1 MDIGAVVVEHSQSRT
16 DGAAAKIESEQ
27 APVAVFAEKAS
38 AGPVGKVSKTPAFQ
52 AMHALR
58 YKRQDLI
65 NEIEKVTGRKL
76 ICYLG
81 GHNGEISRDDA
92 VFFGDLLH
100 NIPAGHP
107 VDLMLQTPG
116 GDIDAAEKLI
126 SMVRNRVGTATLRAI
141 IPDYAKSAGTLIA
154 LGADVVMMSDSS
166 ELGPIDPQVTVV
178 DSSGNRVTMPIHS
191 YLEAFREH
199 SDALRK
205 DPEDPVARLM
215 LGKMDPTKFKHFEM
229 VMRRARTI
237 AEELLMQGMLRAPPA
252 SSNVSYTAI
261 AAALLDP
268 NRWPSH
274 GQVICAADAIEIGLT
289 VDHRSPDD
297 VEWQL
302 FWQLYCY
309 QRLDLNA
316 TTKFFESS
324 YVYLAC
330 ESAG

>member
-1 MDIGAVVVEHSQSRT
+1 MEEPEQSASSNGSVFAKVEVDPPVVVERAASQ
-16 DGAAAKIESEQ
+16 
-27 APVAVFAEKAS
+27 AS
-38 AGPVGKVSKTPAFQ
+38 GPTRKPLSKTPAFQ

-58 YKRQDLI
+58 YKRQELI
-65 NEIEKVTGRKL
+65 NEIERHTGNKL

-81 GHNGEISRDDA
+81 GLHGEISRDDA

-100 NIPAGHP
+100 NVPCGHP
-107 VDLMLQTPG
+107 VDLLLQTPG

-126 SMVRNRVGTATLRAI
+126 GMVRNRVESATLRVI
-141 IPDYAKSAGTLIA
+141 VPDYAKSAGTLMA
-154 LGADVVMMSDSS
+154 LGADVVVMSDSS
-166 ELGPIDPQVTVV
+166 ELGPIDPQVMMV
-178 DSSGNRVTMPIHS
+178 DSSGNRVTTSIHS

-199 SDALRK
+199 TAALRRE
-205 DPEDPVARLM
+205 PNDPVAKLM

-237 AEELLMQGMLRAPPA
+237 AEDLLKQGMLRAPSGSPER
-252 SSNVSYTAI
+252 SFTSI
-261 AAALLDP
+261 ATALLDP

-274 GQVICAADAIEIGLT
+274 GQVICAADAIQIGLA
-289 VDHRSPDD
+289 VDRRPPEDF
-297 VEWQL
+297 EWQM

-324 YVYLAC
+324 YASLAC
-330 ESAG
+330 ESTG

>member
-1 MDIGAVVVEHSQSRT
+1 MGDSQTNAESV
-16 DGAAAKIESEQ
+16 AAKANADL
-27 APVAVFAEKAS
+27 APIAETAEAPPPSPSRKF
-38 AGPVGKVSKTPAFQ
+38 SKTPAFQ

-65 NEIEKVTGRKL
+65 GEIERLTGHKL

-81 GHNGEISRDDA
+81 GHHGEISRDDA

-100 NIPAGHP
+100 NIPADHP
-107 VDLMLQTPG
+107 VDLLLQTPG

-126 SMVRNRVGTATLRAI
+126 SMVRNRVGSAKLRVI
-141 IPDYAKSAGTLIA
+141 VPDYAKSAGTLIA

-166 ELGPIDPQVTVV
+166 ELGPIDPQVTMV
-178 DSSGNRVTMPIHS
+178 DSSGNQVTMPIHS

-199 SDALRK
+199 SEALRI
-205 DPEDPVARLM
+205 DPTDPVARLM

-237 AEELLMQGMLRAPPA
+237 AEDLLKQGMLRSPPA
-252 SSNVSYTAI
+252 SSSASFTAI

-274 GQVICAADAIEIGLT
+274 GQVICAEDAIEIGLT
-289 VDHRSPDD
+289 VDRRDSDNAQ
-297 VEWQL
+297 WQL
-302 FWQLYCY
+302 IWQLYCY

-316 TTKFFESS
+316 NTKLFES
-324 YVYLAC
+324 YYACLPC
-330 ESAG
+330 ESSNG